1 MTTTTNTTGF
11 ALELRSVRN
20 IFMRDLLRFFKDK
33 ARIIGSVMQPVI
45 FLGIFGVGLEA
56 TISMGG
62 GPGIGFNFVQ
72 FMFPGIIAT
81 TTLGVALNTSISIVT
96 DREFGFLKEILVA
109 PVSRA
114 SIMFGKVLS
123 GIVIGLFQ
131 AVLLIALSPLFGL
144 DIVWSTIPGILF
156 FALLLSFA
164 VTALGLFIAS
174 RMRNAEGF
182 QFVFQFLFFPMMFLS
197 GAFFSLTN
205 VPKWMEVL
213 STVNP
218 LTYAVDGLRRVV
230 FTDAPKQVLDSILL
244 HSSTENMLVIL
255 AFGLVMFILAFWSF
269 NRAE

>member
-1 MTTTTNTTGF
+1 MNTNYTTGF

-20 IFMRDLLRFFKDK
+20 IFIRDLLRFFRDK

-56 TISMGG
+56 TLNMSG
-62 GPGIGFNFVQ
+62 GPGVGFNFVQ

-114 SIMFGKVLS
+114 SIMFGKILS

-131 AVLLIALSPLFGL
+131 AILLIALSPIFGL
-144 DIVWSTIPGILF
+144 AIVWSTIPGILF
-156 FALLLSFA
+156 FAFLLSFA

-205 VPKWMEVL
+205 VPKWMEIL
-213 STVNP
+213 STINP
-218 LTYAVDGLRRVV
+218 LTYAVDGLRNIV
-230 FTDAPKQVLDSILL
+230 FSDAPQQLRDSIIN
-244 HSSTENMLVIL
+244 HSASMDMGIII